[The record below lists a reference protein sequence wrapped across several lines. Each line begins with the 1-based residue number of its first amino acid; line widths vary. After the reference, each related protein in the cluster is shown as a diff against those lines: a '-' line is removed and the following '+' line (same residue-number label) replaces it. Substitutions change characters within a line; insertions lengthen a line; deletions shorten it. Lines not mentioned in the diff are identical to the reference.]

1 MTRARRLL
9 IGAASW
15 PVLPCR
21 SLIRQEDGMPRIP
34 FDDSAPF
41 RSRQQGFQDVV
52 DIRHAIRAHLD
63 ASRAVTRHRIA
74 GVGLGVEHE
83 RAGAGGGMGGG
94 QQPGVVGDMLAVE
107 IARGVLEQD
116 RPAPPAVV
124 HDENEFP
131 QRHVVGDM
139 AIGGGTVV
147 PGHVGRQVGVEG
159 GDLAAGGVLF
169 TRGLMVRVPGLVR
182 VLEQARCARAGVG
195 GARRGAE
202 RRFDIG
208 YVRRDLDG
216 RGAEAALSAMVHD
229 GGFDFGLGSAQC
241 HANAPA

>member
-1 MTRARRLL
+1 
-9 IGAASW
+9 
-15 PVLPCR
+15 
-21 SLIRQEDGMPRIP
+21 
-34 FDDSAPF
+34 
-41 RSRQQGFQDVV
+41 
-52 DIRHAIRAHLD
+52 
-63 ASRAVTRHRIA
+63 
-74 GVGLGVEHE
+74 
-83 RAGAGGGMGGG
+83 
-94 QQPGVVGDMLAVE
+94 MLAVE

-169 TRGLMVRVPGLVR
+169 AGGLMVRVPGLVR

-202 RRFDIG
+202 RRFDVG
-208 YVRRDLDG
+208 NVRRDLDG
-216 RGAEAALSAMVHD
+216 RGLKPRCRPWSTMAALTSVWDRLNAMQMLLRD
-229 GGFDFGLGSAQC
+229 GAAGVPMENPRRGRYGHGACWDEDRG
-241 HANAPA
+241 APWRMV